1 MAALARSTFI
11 GVMTEQRLLG
21 LVSSLAT
28 RGHLHWGLT
37 WARMNVLVPA
47 DVLVEDDKQALD
59 VRGAEQRLCDGSS
72 SRREQHI
79 VQPG

>member
-11 GVMTEQRLLG
+11 GVMTEQRSLG